1 MINLDQKEK
10 FIELR
15 AKGWSFD
22 RIAKELGR
30 AKQTLIDWSKE
41 LQEEI
46 ANRKA
51 LELEALYETYYLQ
64 RESRLQTFGA
74 MLTKIKEE
82 VMSRDLS
89 DVPTDKLLDLFL
101 KYNNQIREEIV
112 EPIYKS
118 SQELTEEKED
128 RELLETKERFIEL
141 RAKGWSF
148 DKIAKEIGKAKQTLI
163 DWSKELQ
170 EEIANRKALEL
181 EALYETYYL
190 QRESRLQMFGAMLT
204 KIKKEVERRDLS
216 DVPTD
221 KLLELLL
228 KYNSQVKE
236 EIVEPIYKSS
246 QELIEE
252 RQDRELLE
260 ELTTLQSEPLRRL
273 KVG

>member
-1 MINLDQKEK
+1 METVETKER

-30 AKQTLIDWSKE
+30 AKQTLIDWSKD

-51 LELEALYETYYLQ
+51 LELDALYETYYLQ

-128 RELLETKERFIEL
+128 R
-141 RAKGWSF
+141 
-148 DKIAKEIGKAKQTLI
+148 
-163 DWSKELQ
+163 
-170 EEIANRKALEL
+170 
-181 EALYETYYL
+181 
-190 QRESRLQMFGAMLT
+190 
-204 KIKKEVERRDLS
+204 
-216 DVPTD
+216 
-221 KLLELLL
+221 KLL
-228 KYNSQVKE
+228 
-236 EIVEPIYKSS
+236 
-246 QELIEE
+246 
-252 RQDRELLE
+252 DD
-260 ELTTLQSEPLRRL
+260 LTTLQREPPKRL

>member
-1 MINLDQKEK
+1 MEAIETKEK

-22 RIAKELGR
+22 KIAKELGK

-41 LQEEI
+41 LQDEI

-51 LELEALYETYYLQ
+51 LELETLYETYYLQ

-74 MLTKIKEE
+74 ILTKIKEE

-128 RELLETKERFIEL
+128 R
-141 RAKGWSF
+141 
-148 DKIAKEIGKAKQTLI
+148 
-163 DWSKELQ
+163 
-170 EEIANRKALEL
+170 
-181 EALYETYYL
+181 
-190 QRESRLQMFGAMLT
+190 
-204 KIKKEVERRDLS
+204 
-216 DVPTD
+216 
-221 KLLELLL
+221 KLL
-228 KYNSQVKE
+228 
-236 EIVEPIYKSS
+236 
-246 QELIEE
+246 
-252 RQDRELLE
+252 DD
-260 ELTTLQSEPLRRL
+260 LTTLQREPPKRL